1 MRARYATGGGSGKR
15 RRGARGVL
23 AAVLLVSST
32 AATRATA
39 QTTPPGDG
47 LCAVRTTRCG
57 APPRFAVLSA
67 FPGELRPLLER
78 ATVRETL
85 RIGDRVLRVGTLAG
99 VPVVLGLLG
108 IGLVNAEATT
118 ALVLDRFDVEG
129 VIVSGVA
136 GAPARIGDVTIP
148 ARWSAPDGTSYDV
161 DPALLSLAERAAPH
175 AELTRCA
182 PVPPDP
188 PGPEVCVAHE
198 PRVLIGGTGTS
209 DDPFGG
215 RPLPCTPDGGDVF
228 GCDVAATALAAEP
241 PAAVDMETAAAA
253 RAAQARG
260 VPFIA
265 LRAVS
270 DGEGDPLGLP
280 GFPTQFFSWYGLAA
294 HNGAATA
301 DALLEEIAGRRP
313 GRDARPR
320 ATHPHASCVWE
331 HRAAAACEGERAPK
345 ALRARVDRAC
355 RLATDPGADPA
366 SVQDAWH
373 RAATL
378 AGRHATRQRAGA
390 PCARALEAA
399 LRARELGGAP

>member
-1 MRARYATGGGSGKR
+1 MERLPGSPCCR
-15 RRGARGVL
+15 
-23 AAVLLVSST
+23 
-32 AATRATA
+32 
-39 QTTPPGDG
+39 
-47 LCAVRTTRCG
+47 
-57 APPRFAVLSA
+57 A
-67 FPGELRPLLER
+67 FPGELRPLIER

-161 DPALLSLAERAAPH
+161 DPALLRLAERAAPH

-228 GCDVAATALAAEP
+228 GCDVAAMALAAEP

-270 DGEGDPLGLP
+270 DGEGIRSACRASRPSSSPGTDWRHITAPPRPTRSWRRSPAGGPDATLGRVP
-280 GFPTQFFSWYGLAA
+280 RIRTRAAYGST
-294 HNGAATA
+294 GP
-301 DALLEEIAGRRP
+301 RP
-313 GRDARPR
+313 PAKESARPR
-320 ATHPHASCVWE
+320 RCV
-331 HRAAAACEGERAPK
+331 
-345 ALRARVDRAC
+345 
-355 RLATDPGADPA
+355 PA
-366 SVQDAWH
+366 SIG
-373 RAATL
+373 RAGWQPTPAPIRRPSRMPGTAPPRWP
-378 AGRHATRQRAGA
+378 AGDATRQRAGA